1 MISQIGLKM
10 IDRMIGDNVTDIS
23 NKDSE
28 QDVKIAVLDS
38 TLENA
43 TRRMELIHKRIDRT
57 DERITKL
64 NEDVRERIR
73 ALEKWVW
80 GAGAVLTAFVV
91 IGGLDSIP
99 GAIVGSIIIGLTQ
112 GYVAYYQFQL
122 ESVIGI
128 SLGNGFSLLAP
139 YLIMFVILIF
149 KPDGLFGTE
158 EVERV

>member
-1 MISQIGLKM
+1 MDEI
-10 IDRMIGDNVTDIS
+10 T

-38 TLENA
+38 TVENA

-80 GAGAVLTAFVV
+80 GAGAVLTAFIV
-91 IGGLDSIP
+91 IGGVVGDLDLLPDS
-99 GAIVGSIIIGLTQ
+99 
-112 GYVAYYQFQL
+112 
-122 ESVIGI
+122 EVIENA
-128 SLGNGFSLLAP
+128 S
-139 YLIMFVILIF
+139 
-149 KPDGLFGTE
+149 
-158 EVERV
+158 

>member
-1 MISQIGLKM
+1 MDEI
-10 IDRMIGDNVTDIS
+10 T

-57 DERITKL
+57 EERVTKL

-80 GAGAVLTAFVV
+80 GAGAVLTAFIV
-91 IGGLDSIP
+91 IGGVVGDLD
-99 GAIVGSIIIGLTQ
+99 
-112 GYVAYYQFQL
+112 
-122 ESVIGI
+122 
-128 SLGNGFSLLAP
+128 LL
-139 YLIMFVILIF
+139 
-149 KPDGLFGTE
+149 PDGEVIENGTK
-158 EVERV
+158 

>member
-1 MISQIGLKM
+1 M
-10 IDRMIGDNVTDIS
+10 TDIT

-57 DERITKL
+57 EERVTKL

-80 GAGAVLTAFVV
+80 GAGAVLTAFIV
-91 IGGLDSIP
+91 IGGV
-99 GAIVGSIIIGLTQ
+99 VGDL
-112 GYVAYYQFQL
+112 
-122 ESVIGI
+122 
-128 SLGNGFSLLAP
+128 NLL
-139 YLIMFVILIF
+139 
-149 KPDGLFGTE
+149 PDNDVNT
-158 EVERV
+158 VHTK

>member
-1 MISQIGLKM
+1 MVNGIHLVFISLKIIM
-10 IDRMIGDNVTDIS
+10 SDIT

-57 DERITKL
+57 EERVTKL

-80 GAGAVLTAFVV
+80 GAGAVLTAFIV
-91 IGGLDSIP
+91 IGGVVGELNLIP
-99 GAIVGSIIIGLTQ
+99 DREV
-112 GYVAYYQFQL
+112 
-122 ESVIGI
+122 
-128 SLGNGFSLLAP
+128 
-139 YLIMFVILIF
+139 
-149 KPDGLFGTE
+149 TE
-158 EVERV
+158 NAS

>member
-1 MISQIGLKM
+1 MS
-10 IDRMIGDNVTDIS
+10 DIS

-57 DERITKL
+57 EERVTKL

-80 GAGAVLTAFVV
+80 GAGAVLTAFIV
-91 IGGLDSIP
+91 IGGVVGELNLIP
-99 GAIVGSIIIGLTQ
+99 DR
-112 GYVAYYQFQL
+112 
-122 ESVIGI
+122 EVIENA
-128 SLGNGFSLLAP
+128 S
-139 YLIMFVILIF
+139 
-149 KPDGLFGTE
+149 
-158 EVERV
+158 

>member
-1 MISQIGLKM
+1 MLWIGSIKNVL
-10 IDRMIGDNVTDIS
+10 MIGGNVTDIS

-28 QDVKIAVLDS
+28 QDVKIAVIDS

-80 GAGAVLTAFVV
+80 GAGAVLTAFIV
-91 IGGLDSIP
+91 IGGV
-99 GAIVGSIIIGLTQ
+99 VGDLN
-112 GYVAYYQFQL
+112 L
-122 ESVIGI
+122 LPDKEVIENV
-128 SLGNGFSLLAP
+128 S
-139 YLIMFVILIF
+139 
-149 KPDGLFGTE
+149 
-158 EVERV
+158 

>member
-1 MISQIGLKM
+1 MDEI
-10 IDRMIGDNVTDIS
+10 T

-57 DERITKL
+57 EERVTKL

-80 GAGAVLTAFVV
+80 GAGAVLTAFIV
-91 IGGLDSIP
+91 IGGVVGDLDLIP
-99 GAIVGSIIIGLTQ
+99 DS
-112 GYVAYYQFQL
+112 
-122 ESVIGI
+122 EVIENA
-128 SLGNGFSLLAP
+128 S
-139 YLIMFVILIF
+139 
-149 KPDGLFGTE
+149 
-158 EVERV
+158 

>member
-1 MISQIGLKM
+1 M
-10 IDRMIGDNVTDIS
+10 TDIS

-57 DERITKL
+57 EERVTKL

-80 GAGAVLTAFVV
+80 GAGAVLTAFIV
-91 IGGLDSIP
+91 IGGVVGDLDLMPDSEVIEN
-99 GAIVGSIIIGLTQ
+99 
-112 GYVAYYQFQL
+112 
-122 ESVIGI
+122 ES
-128 SLGNGFSLLAP
+128 
-139 YLIMFVILIF
+139 
-149 KPDGLFGTE
+149 
-158 EVERV
+158 

>member
-1 MISQIGLKM
+1 MWWTGSIMKDQ
-10 IDRMIGDNVTDIS
+10 MIGGNVTDIS

-28 QDVKIAVLDS
+28 QDVKIAVIDS

-80 GAGAVLTAFVV
+80 GAGAVLTAFIV
-91 IGGLDSIP
+91 IGGVVGDLDLLPDS
-99 GAIVGSIIIGLTQ
+99 
-112 GYVAYYQFQL
+112 
-122 ESVIGI
+122 EVIENA
-128 SLGNGFSLLAP
+128 S
-139 YLIMFVILIF
+139 
-149 KPDGLFGTE
+149 
-158 EVERV
+158 

>member
-1 MISQIGLKM
+1 
-10 IDRMIGDNVTDIS
+10 MIGDNVTDIS

-91 IGGLDSIP
+91 IGGLVGDLDIIP
-99 GAIVGSIIIGLTQ
+99 DRSEVEITKSCGRNTGNLKIGL
-112 GYVAYYQFQL
+112 
-122 ESVIGI
+122 
-128 SLGNGFSLLAP
+128 P
-139 YLIMFVILIF
+139 RKYLVKRLIL
-149 KPDGLFGTE
+149 
-158 EVERV
+158 